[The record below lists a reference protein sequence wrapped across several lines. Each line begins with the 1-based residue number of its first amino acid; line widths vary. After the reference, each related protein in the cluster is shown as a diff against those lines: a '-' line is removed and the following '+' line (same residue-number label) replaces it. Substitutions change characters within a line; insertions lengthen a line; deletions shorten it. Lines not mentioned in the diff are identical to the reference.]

1 MSYEILLDKIEK
13 NIAKHLI
20 FYFICVIILYDD
32 SYAEDRNPPVF
43 RLFEY
48 YRQKEAWKGIL
59 K

>member
-32 SYAEDRNPPVF
+32 SYAEDVTVVVTVVVLGNSVVLPVV
-43 RLFEY
+43 
-48 YRQKEAWKGIL
+48 
-59 K
+59 